1 MKSKPMVRGAGRN
14 GSFKGRPSL
23 HDELVATVRDMI
35 LEGEL
40 APGTRIPEVAIC
52 EQLGVSRTPLREA
65 LKVLASEGLVVLLPR
80 RGSMVSEV
88 SVEEISA
95 VFEVMASLEALI
107 GELIV
112 ERATEADIAE
122 LDKMH
127 AKMMAAHSDGNR
139 TAYFRQNQKIHYRLA
154 SLARNPVLEST
165 YETYSRK
172 IMRGRSVANLDQF
185 RWDESAREHE
195 GIMEALRKRNGR
207 LLAERMKEHS
217 ELTAKF
223 VVDILGHHSDSSISP
238 AEP

>member
-1 MKSKPMVRGAGRN
+1 MKSKLMVRGAGRS
-14 GSFKGRPSL
+14 GGFKGRPSL

-52 EQLGVSRTPLREA
+52 EDLGISRTPLREA

-88 SVEEISA
+88 SVDEISA

-112 ERATEADIAE
+112 ERATDADIAE
-122 LDKMH
+122 IDRMH
-127 AKMMAAHSDGNR
+127 TKMMVAHSDGNR
-139 TAYFRQNQKIHYRLA
+139 TAYFRQNQNIHYRLA
-154 SLARNPVLEST
+154 SLTCNPVLEST

-172 IMRGRSVANLDQF
+172 IMRGRSVANLDQL
-185 RWDESAREHE
+185 RWDESAREHG
-195 GIMEALRKRNGR
+195 GIMEALRQRNGR

-217 ELTAKF
+217 ELTAKC
-223 VVDILGHHSDSSISP
+223 VVDILSHHSDS
-238 AEP
+238 